1 MSFLL
6 FQSPGPRAPR
16 SLGAKSVALPPTPAF
31 LTGARVR
38 HTPPPAHPHFLLD
51 TVRGGIHNPAMAK
64 KKTTRK
70 TTRKKS
76 AAKKAAA
83 TQETA
88 PAGAPK
94 NRAPNKK
101 RSSPKSARRYTD
113 QEKAEIV
120 RFVRDH
126 DKAHGRGGQSAAVK
140 KYGVTQITVAKWLK
154 AAGKTG
160 PKPKPVVREEPAAP
174 VAVPGHPNPN
184 ENPVVDTRDPL
195 DTLNTLQRMVA
206 IQQQI
211 GELRCEFEGLKGK
224 L

>member
-1 MSFLL
+1 MPSQLD
-6 FQSPGPRAPR
+6 SPMRRRAKQGRPEPE
-16 SLGAKSVALPPTPAF
+16 ALPGF
-31 LTGARVR
+31 RIG
-38 HTPPPAHPHFLLD
+38 HTPHPHFLLD
-51 TVRGGIHNPAMAK
+51 TVRGRIHNPAMAK
-64 KKTTRK
+64 KK

-88 PAGAPK
+88 PAAAPR

-101 RSSPKSARRYTD
+101 KASPKSARRYTD

-120 RFVRDH
+120 QFVRDH
-126 DKAHGRGGQSAAVK
+126 DKAHGRGGQTAAVK
-140 KYGVTQITVAKWLK
+140 KYGITPITVAKWLK
-154 AAGKTG
+154 AAGTKTR
-160 PKPKPVVREEPAAP
+160 KPVVREETAAP
-174 VAVPGHPNPN
+174 VAVPAHPN
-184 ENPVVDTRDPL
+184 ENPVVDTRDSL
-195 DTLNTLQRMVA
+195 DTLQRMVA